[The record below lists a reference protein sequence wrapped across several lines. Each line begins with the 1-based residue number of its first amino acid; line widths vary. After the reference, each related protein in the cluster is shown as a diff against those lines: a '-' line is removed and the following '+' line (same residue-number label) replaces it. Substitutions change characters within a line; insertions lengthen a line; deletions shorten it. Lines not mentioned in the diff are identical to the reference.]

1 MGELRFL
8 LRERFAPFVDTSV
21 NRPLELHGSDP
32 MDPLE
37 MIEGLEED
45 LTGGPE
51 FSDDEAEDPVSVKDN
66 NGPMAM
72 VPPAPMCT
80 TEKEKKPKKKPNNT
94 TNSKKEQKTSSA
106 SSSNPSPVKVR
117 KKPVKQNL
125 PSLSNNSL
133 EDSTELSDNVIQMLA
148 DLKQSS

>member
-1 MGELRFL
+1 
-8 LRERFAPFVDTSV
+8 
-21 NRPLELHGSDP
+21 
-32 MDPLE
+32 
-37 MIEGLEED
+37 
-45 LTGGPE
+45 
-51 FSDDEAEDPVSVKDN
+51 
-66 NGPMAM
+66 M

-148 DLKQSS
+148 DLKQSSSKNNLKGDDNLRLMSEDEEKCEIMDQLIRDITQTGLNYEQC